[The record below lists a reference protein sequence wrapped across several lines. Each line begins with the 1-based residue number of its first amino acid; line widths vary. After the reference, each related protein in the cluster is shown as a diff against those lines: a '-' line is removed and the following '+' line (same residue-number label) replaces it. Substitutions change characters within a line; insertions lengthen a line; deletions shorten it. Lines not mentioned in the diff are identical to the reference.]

1 MPSTLNLY
9 GIRIYNCEVES
20 ILAFIALT
28 RENWLT
34 VFKLLAESQM
44 EVQYCKPLRW
54 QLPVWNKLLLYVSFI
69 IRSSVVV
76 FLYAKHYICHRF
88 QRDSWS
94 MSPFLDVLPE
104 ERFLDLGSSRDCA
117 RFHIMSVCL
126 SWPHITSP
134 DWARGGHLLSS
145 HSSKHCRS

>member
-34 VFKLLAESQM
+34 VFKLMAESQM
-44 EVQYCKPLRW
+44 EVQYCEPLRW

-88 QRDSWS
+88 QHDSWS

-104 ERFLDLGSSRDCA
+104 ERFLDLGSSRRLCLVSHHVCVSLLASNQFA
-117 RFHIMSVCL
+117 RL
-126 SWPHITSP
+126 SQ
-134 DWARGGHLLSS
+134 RGSFTVISFL
-145 HSSKHCRS
+145 